1 MGSSL
6 ILKGGA
12 STPKTVLET
21 IIRANSFVSG
31 DVVRYDPSVGAAGT
45 WYRSQA
51 NSAENAEVVGVVQ
64 NASATSFDVVY
75 SGFISLSGYAGVSA
89 PVLFL
94 SAEVPGG
101 LTSSPPSA
109 LGTVVKPVLT
119 RTTTGGG
126 YVVTNYL
133 GTQIGGSSTISV
145 DEIQPVGAVMPFA
158 GSVIPETWLE
168 CTGASYAVVD
178 YPELYLKLQNS
189 SGDRAPAHGYVVQI
203 GVNTTTYATWFSSVA
218 VGDTILYSLTQADL
232 TVASVTTYSLIG
244 RVIAKGTASVTVQ
257 IFEKYVQ
264 DTGLKNSRFEYPN
277 VIPST
282 SGWVAAFLP
291 VANTTIYDNLNSS
304 QRRSNTAGQPVAAV
318 STVAVTH
325 FNTPDLRGR
334 FAIGTNTSNLG
345 ELESDGNNY
354 SAIAGLYPL
363 GSQGGQEVTPAG
375 TGVQLKA
382 DSPNAFVTPGTNGL
396 VANMPPYTA
405 VRYIIKAK
413 PYTRAAIIDDIDI
426 PYGNLLIRDLRTR
439 LLGGSNSDLVFHTNT
454 SGDSGLGTERM
465 RLSNAGYLGI
475 GTDVPAAPLSVCT
488 SGGGGLEIVP
498 AGGSSITQAYN
509 RATAQYIENVLRGSV
524 LSFYTGQ
531 TTTERMRIDANG
543 RVGIGDGAISP
554 DRKLTVASSTAVSTA
569 INIKNSAATG
579 NGLLLECDASANT
592 FVWNYSPTPML
603 FATSGIERVRITAGG
618 NVGIGLGGGGTPLY
632 RLHVQTD
639 GQLQG
644 QIAFSS
650 STLGGSAV
658 LGHDLNGNAFFY
670 ETANKSLAIGTNN
683 TERMRISADGFVG
696 IAATPTSAYR
706 LSVTG
711 KIYASDDIVAFSD
724 ARYKRDISP
733 IADSLNKVR
742 SLVGVLYTDSNGN
755 RKTGLLA
762 QDVQTVLPEAVS
774 TDEAGNLALAYGNLV
789 GLLVEAV
796 KELTTRVHELE
807 KR

>member
-1 MGSSL
+1 
-6 ILKGGA
+6 
-12 STPKTVLET
+12 
-21 IIRANSFVSG
+21 
-31 DVVRYDPSVGAAGT
+31 
-45 WYRSQA
+45 
-51 NSAENAEVVGVVQ
+51 
-64 NASATSFDVVY
+64 
-75 SGFISLSGYAGVSA
+75 
-89 PVLFL
+89 
-94 SAEVPGG
+94 
-101 LTSSPPSA
+101 
-109 LGTVVKPVLT
+109 
-119 RTTTGGG
+119 
-126 YVVTNYL
+126 
-133 GTQIGGSSTISV
+133 
-145 DEIQPVGAVMPFA
+145 
-158 GSVIPETWLE
+158 
-168 CTGASYAVVD
+168 
-178 YPELYLKLQNS
+178 
-189 SGDRAPAHGYVVQI
+189 
-203 GVNTTTYATWFSSVA
+203 
-218 VGDTILYSLTQADL
+218 
-232 TVASVTTYSLIG
+232 
-244 RVIAKGTASVTVQ
+244 VIAKGTASVTVQ

-264 DTGLKNSRFEYPN
+264 DSGVKNSRFEYPN

-282 SGWVAAFLP
+282 SGWVAAFAP
-291 VANTTIYDNLNSS
+291 VASTTIYDNLNST
-304 QRRSNTAGQPVAAV
+304 QRRANSAAQPVAAV

-363 GSQGGQEVTPAG
+363 GSQGGQEATPAG

-382 DSPNAFVTPGTNGL
+382 DSPNAFVTPGTNAL
-396 VANMPPYTA
+396 VPNMPPYTA

-454 SGDSGLGTERM
+454 SEDSGLGTERM
-465 RLSNAGYLGI
+465 RLSTAGRLGIATTSPRASLDVTTSSAGVQIAYGTPSAYATIGNDSSNNSVYNAWSGHVWQNGGNERMRMDVDGNVGI
-475 GTDVPAAPLSVCT
+475 GT
-488 SGGGGLEIVP
+488 
-498 AGGSSITQAYN
+498 
-509 RATAQYIENVLRGSV
+509 
-524 LSFYTGQ
+524 
-531 TTTERMRIDANG
+531 
-543 RVGIGDGAISP
+543 ISP
-554 DRKLTVASSTAVSTA
+554 ERKLTVASSTAVSTA

-603 FATSGIERVRITAGG
+603 FATSGIERVRIAAGG
-618 NVGIGLGGGGTPLY
+618 NVGIGLGGGVTPLY

-650 STLGGSAV
+650 STLGGSAI
-658 LGHDLNGNAFFY
+658 LGHDLNGDAFFY

>member
-1 MGSSL
+1 LLAIVLSTTSTTAVVQVIPAYSSTTKNFT
-6 ILKGGA
+6 INNTVFAGG
-12 STPKTVLET
+12 
-21 IIRANSFVSG
+21 SFVGSET
-31 DVVRYDPSVGAAGT
+31 GT
-45 WYRSQA
+45 GNYRA
-51 NSAENAEVVGVVQ
+51 YT
-64 NASATSFDVVY
+64 NASAF
-75 SGFISLSGYAGVSA
+75 
-89 PVLFL
+89 
-94 SAEVPGG
+94 
-101 LTSSPPSA
+101 
-109 LGTVVKPVLT
+109 K
-119 RTTTGGG
+119 
-126 YVVTNYL
+126 
-133 GTQIGGSSTISV
+133 
-145 DEIQPVGAVMPFA
+145 AV
-158 GSVIPETWLE
+158 
-168 CTGASYAVVD
+168 
-178 YPELYLKLQNS
+178 
-189 SGDRAPAHGYVVQI
+189 
-203 GVNTTTYATWFSSVA
+203 
-218 VGDTILYSLTQADL
+218 SLT
-232 TVASVTTYSLIG
+232 I
-244 RVIAKGTASVTVQ
+244 
-257 IFEKYVQ
+257 
-264 DTGLKNSRFEYPN
+264 
-277 VIPST
+277 
-282 SGWVAAFLP
+282 
-291 VANTTIYDNLNSS
+291 
-304 QRRSNTAGQPVAAV
+304 
-318 STVAVTH
+318 STVAITH

-334 FAIGTNTSNLG
+334 FALGVNASALPASGDLETDTSN
-345 ELESDGNNY
+345 N
-354 SAIAGLYPL
+354 SAISGIYSL
-363 GSQGGQEVTPAG
+363 GSEGGQESTVVDTAG
-375 TGVQLKA
+375 VLTG
-382 DSPNAFVTPGTNGL
+382 TTNSKYTTTSGSNTGL
-396 VANMPPYTA
+396 LSNMPPYTV
-405 VRYIIKAK
+405 VRYIIKAS

-475 GTDVPAAPLSVCT
+475 GTDAPSAPLSVCIP
-488 SGGGGLEIVP
+488 SGGGLEIAP
-498 AGGSSITQAYN
+498 SSGGDFVITQTFN
-509 RATAQYIENVLRGSV
+509 RATGQYIENAFRGSI

-531 TTTERMRIDANG
+531 PTIERMRIDANG

-603 FATSGIERVRITAGG
+603 FATSGIERVRIAAGG
-618 NVGIGLGGGGTPLY
+618 NVGIGLGGGVTPLY

-683 TERMRISADGFVG
+683 EERMRISADGFVG